1 MVISA
6 QQLLKMAVTGLIEMM
21 LFSTPAGFTKAEV
34 VNALHS
40 RPKIVLDL
48 LGLLLQSVQVLR
60 SHPDKKLCYLPD
72 TMVAGCHRVFCS

>member
-21 LFSTPAGFTKAEV
+21 LSSTPAGFTKAEV

-60 SHPDKKLCYLPD
+60 IHPDTKLCYLPD
-72 TMVAGCHRVFCS
+72 TMVAGYHRVFCS